1 MGSLADRVAAAE
13 RIPALKAAIGKAGLS
28 TSEFVQAYNGYHRAM
43 IYVLSEEF
51 GPQNPLPPGIR
62 QDNVKL
68 FKAMEKAEPLW
79 TPLGL
84 TK

>member
-1 MGSLADRVAAAE
+1 
-13 RIPALKAAIGKAGLS
+13 
-28 TSEFVQAYNGYHRAM
+28 M

-51 GPQNPLPPGIR
+51 GTQSALPAGIR

-68 FKAMEKAEPLW
+68 FKSMEKAEPLW

-84 TK
+84 TKP